1 MTDVSNEEYISIGEL
16 ARTTGVTTRTLRYYE
31 EIGIMEPPR
40 RLEGGSRVYSA
51 SGVRKLKFILRLK
64 EMGLS
69 IKEMQ
74 ELDTAYAEARQTTKI
89 IPRLI
94 EMLDF
99 HINKL
104 DEKMSKLSVLRRE
117 IVDYRHRMTERFQL
131 QAPPPASP
139 LQDQHHSE

>member
-1 MTDVSNEEYISIGEL
+1 MPNDNNEEYIPIGEL
-16 ARTTGVTTRTLRYYE
+16 ARTIGVTPRTLRYYE
-31 EIGIMEPPR
+31 EVGIMEPPH
-40 RLEGGSRVYSA
+40 RLDGGSRAYTA

-74 ELDTAYAEARQTTKI
+74 ELDAAYAEARQTTKI

-99 HINKL
+99 HINNL
-104 DEKMSKLSVLRRE
+104 DEKMSKLAILRKE
-117 IVDYRHRMTERFQL
+117 IVDYRHRMIERFQL
-131 QAPPPASP
+131 PPT
-139 LQDQHHSE
+139 Q

>member
-1 MTDVSNEEYISIGEL
+1 MTTDNNEEYISIGEL
-16 ARTTGVTTRTLRYYE
+16 ARTIGLTTRTLRYYE
-31 EIGIMEPPR
+31 EVGIMEPPR

-69 IKEMQ
+69 IREMQ
-74 ELDTAYAEARQTTKI
+74 ELDAAYTEAKQTTKI

-94 EMLDF
+94 EMLDV

-104 DEKMSKLSVLRRE
+104 DEKMSKLAVLRKE
-117 IVDYRHRMTERFQL
+117 IVDYRHRMIERFQL
-131 QAPPPASP
+131 PPK
-139 LQDQHHSE
+139 